1 MSVSSWDGTSRGILV
16 IGAGE
21 LGMPVLRNIARR
33 AADVPGASVDVL
45 LRAHTIDSTV
55 PAKQRD
61 VAEIRAL
68 GIGIVPGDLVE
79 STIEDL
85 AAIFS
90 GYDTVIGCTG
100 ITAGLDTPM
109 KVAQAA
115 LLTKLPRYF
124 PWQFG
129 VDFDVI
135 GRGSPQDIFD
145 SQLDVRDLLRSQD
158 DTEWVIIS
166 TGMFMN
172 YLFEPGSGM
181 VDLPNDTVNA
191 LGTPDTAVTV
201 TTPEDIG
208 ALTAAILFAEPRI
221 RNEIVYVAGD
231 TITYSQVA
239 ETLEQGLGRSFE
251 LRVWSEPLLMA
262 ELAAD
267 PDNMTRKYRAAF
279 AQGRGVA
286 WEKEVTFNAR
296 HGIPTMT
303 LREWVERNLVDGVRS
318 DE

>member
-1 MSVSSWDGTSRGILV
+1 MRSWDGQSRRILV

-21 LGMPVLRNIARR
+21 LGMPVLRNVARR
-33 AADVPGASVDVL
+33 AAAVEGSSIDVL
-45 LRAHTIDSTV
+45 LRSTTTESPA

-61 VAEIRAL
+61 LAEIRQL
-68 GIGIVPGDLVE
+68 GIGIVHGDLV
-79 STIEDL
+79 TNTVDDL
-85 AAIFS
+85 ARIFRD
-90 GYDTVIGCTG
+90 YDTVIGCTG

-109 KVAQAA
+109 KVARAA
-115 LLTKLPRYF
+115 LGAELPRYF

-145 SQLDVRDLLRSQD
+145 AQLDVRDLLRSQH

-172 YLFEPGSGM
+172 YLFDADSGM
-181 VDLPNDTVNA
+181 VDLAHDTVNA
-191 LGTPDTAVTV
+191 LGAADTTVTV

-208 ALTAAILFAEPRI
+208 ALTADIVFAAPRI
-221 RNEIVYVAGD
+221 RNEILYVAGD
-231 TITYSQVA
+231 TISYGQLAT
-239 ETLEQGLGRSFE
+239 TLETVLGRPFE
-251 LRVWSEPLLMA
+251 LRVWSEPTLMA

-286 WEKEVTFNAR
+286 WNKADTYNER
-296 HGIPTMT
+296 HGISTTT
-303 LREWVERNLVDGVRS
+303 LDEWIRTHLAA
-318 DE
+318 

>member
-1 MSVSSWDGTSRGILV
+1 MSAGGWNGQSTKILV

-21 LGMPVLRNIARR
+21 LGMPVLRNVARR
-33 AADVPGASVDVL
+33 ATDVPGSSVDVL
-45 LRAHTIDSTV
+45 LRPSTIDSPSPT
-55 PAKQRD
+55 KQRD
-61 VAEIRAL
+61 VAEIRSL
-68 GIGIVPGDLVE
+68 DIGIVPGDLVE
-79 STIEDL
+79 STVDDL

-90 GYDTVIGCTG
+90 SYDTVIGCTG

-109 KVAQAA
+109 KVARAA
-115 LLTKLPRYF
+115 LQAELPRYF

-145 SQLDVRDLLRSQD
+145 AQLDVRDLLRSQS

-181 VDLPNDTVNA
+181 VDLPSHTVNA
-191 LGTPDTAVTV
+191 LGTPSTAVTV

-208 ALTAAILFAEPRI
+208 ALTAEILFAEPRI
-221 RNEIVYVAGD
+221 QNEIVYVAGD
-231 TITYSQVA
+231 TITYGQLA
-239 ETLEQGLGRSFE
+239 ETLEEVLGRPFE
-251 LRVWSEPLLMA
+251 LRVWPETLLME

-286 WEKEVTFNAR
+286 WDKEGTFNAR
-296 HGIPTMT
+296 QGISTTT
-303 LREWVERNLVDGVRS
+303 LREWVTANLIG
-318 DE
+318 

>member
-1 MSVSSWDGTSRGILV
+1 MRNGDGQSRRILV

-21 LGMPVLRNIARR
+21 LGMPVLRNVTRR
-33 AADVPGASVDVL
+33 AAAVEGSSVDVL
-45 LRAHTIDSTV
+45 LRSTTTEATA

-61 VAEIRAL
+61 LEEIRRL
-68 GIGIVPGDLVE
+68 GIGVVRGDLVK
-79 STIEDL
+79 SSVEDL
-85 AAIFS
+85 AQLFRD
-90 GYDTVIGCTG
+90 YDTVIGCTG

-109 KVAQAA
+109 KVARAA
-115 LLTKLPRYF
+115 LLAELPRYF

-145 SQLDVRDLLRSQD
+145 SQLDVRDLLRSQR

-172 YLFEPGSGM
+172 YLFDADSGM
-181 VDLPNDTVNA
+181 VDLAHDTVNA
-191 LGTPDTAVTV
+191 LGTADTTVTV

-208 ALTAAILFAEPRI
+208 VLTADIVFATPRI
-221 RNEIVYVAGD
+221 RDEIVYVAGD
-231 TITYSQVA
+231 TISYGQLATA
-239 ETLEQGLGRSFE
+239 LETVLDRPFE
-251 LRVWSEPLLMA
+251 LRVWSEPTLMA

-267 PDNMTRKYRAAF
+267 PDDMTRKYRAVF

-286 WEKEVTFNAR
+286 WDKANTYNER
-296 HGIPTMT
+296 HGISTT
-303 LREWVERNLVDGVRS
+303 TVSEWIRAHLAA
-318 DE
+318 